1 MIYTLCN
8 GDTTKENSMKTK
20 IRKWKNA
27 HQYELYFALWAGIHV
42 SGIALCIYDIK
53 KSSDK
58 K

>member
-1 MIYTLCN
+1 
-8 GDTTKENSMKTK
+8 MKTK